1 MARLEENFTLLE
13 GLISQLEH
21 EDITLEE
28 SFELYEKGMKLLMEC
43 NKELDVV
50 EKKLIEIQNE
60 E

>member
-1 MARLEENFTLLE
+1 MIFR
-13 GLISQLEH
+13 SEH